1 MKACNA
7 FCSFFPLIFS
17 CPLLLFRSSLLTLL
31 CVFVIF
37 FFFLVSI
44 DTSLLTELLI
54 EACAVQAALA
64 KCKSRR
70 EEMQQHGTAVTSL
83 HFISS
88 FFFSLLSL
96 SLFGVFARIAYHTT
110 SILMDKQKK
119 KGGEKVVLHFI

>member
-17 CPLLLFRSSLLTLL
+17 CPLLFFRSSLLTLL

-37 FFFLVSI
+37 FFLASI
-44 DTSLLTELLI
+44 DTSLFTELLI
-54 EACAVQAALA
+54 EACAVQVALA

-88 FFFSLLSL
+88 FFFSPLSL
-96 SLFGVFARIAYHTT
+96 WSYCQNCVPYNINPDG
-110 SILMDKQKK
+110 
-119 KGGEKVVLHFI
+119 

>member
-7 FCSFFPLIFS
+7 FCSFFPPHF
-17 CPLLLFRSSLLTLL
+17 LLPSSSLSIIIANFTLRFRHL
-31 CVFVIF
+31 

-88 FFFSLLSL
+88 FFFSSSLSL
-96 SLFGVFARIAYHTT
+96 SFWSFCQNCVPYNINPDG
-110 SILMDKQKK
+110 
-119 KGGEKVVLHFI
+119 

>member
-88 FFFSLLSL
+88 FFFFPPLSL
-96 SLFGVFARIAYHTT
+96 SFWSFCQNCVPYNINPDG
-110 SILMDKQKK
+110 
-119 KGGEKVVLHFI
+119 